1 MRRIKYKVSLLVF
14 LLLIVFSLIFVQ
26 AHNKSKELALFQ
38 KVITIDPGHG
48 GRDPGTRYGKILEK
62 DLNLEISKALEK
74 ELTKQG
80 AIVFMTR
87 DKDED
92 LSSKYDVRKKRSD
105 LYRRIKF
112 IEKNKSDLY
121 LSIHLNWYR
130 DYYYGGV
137 EILYNN
143 INKDNKRLSEILTN
157 EFSKNK
163 IKTRKNITTDLYLYR
178 NTRVPGVLIE
188 CGFLSN
194 KNDRYLL
201 QTKEYQQKIS
211 EIITKGVINYLK
223 P

>member
-14 LLLIVFSLIFVQ
+14 LLLSVLSLSFAQ
-26 AHNKSKELALFQ
+26 AHDKSKELPLFQ

-137 EILYNN
+137 EVLYNN

-201 QTKEYQQKIS
+201 QTNKYQRKIS
-211 EIITKGVINYLK
+211 KIITRGVINYLK